1 MANNSTD
8 VPLRKEGYT
17 QVKGLIETIENDRN
31 ADVFREPVDW
41 EGKYHYLLLNTRKGR
56 GGVPAKHA
64 RELNY
69 SRVSKHELSDCR
81 DGTA

>member
-1 MANNSTD
+1 MASNSSD

-41 EGKYHYLLLNTRKGR
+41 EGKSL
-56 GGVPAKHA
+56 
-64 RELNY
+64 
-69 SRVSKHELSDCR
+69 D
-81 DGTA
+81 